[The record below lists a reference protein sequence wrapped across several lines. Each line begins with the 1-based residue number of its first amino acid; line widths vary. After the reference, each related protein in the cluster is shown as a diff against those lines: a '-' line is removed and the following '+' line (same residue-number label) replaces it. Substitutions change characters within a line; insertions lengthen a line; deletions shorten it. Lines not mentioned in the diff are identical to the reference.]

1 MAQRNRLADDDAG
14 LAEKNPKS
22 TIPIVKEM
30 VYTKRS
36 QLKISEETRMAN
48 FALPLFNK
56 PSEAPR
62 AEVKEKANS
71 ALVCVGGVCL
81 FCWGVAGFVVTL
93 GLLSKFFGLI

>member
-1 MAQRNRLADDDAG
+1 
-14 LAEKNPKS
+14 
-22 TIPIVKEM
+22 
-30 VYTKRS
+30 
-36 QLKISEETRMAN
+36 MAN

-81 FCWGVAGFVVTL
+81 LCWGVAGFVVTL